1 MQDNVYLHKI
11 LRVIARLMSVI
22 GIAYIVAAIVIFF
35 MPGAYRIYAFD
46 IQRFFSALIPFALRG
61 SFVYALPFG
70 GGLRGD
76 FILYGIALKLLGKFL
91 RKAADKY

>member
-1 MQDNVYLHKI
+1 MQDNVYLLKI
-11 LRVIARLMSVI
+11 LRVIARILSII
-22 GIAYIVAAIVIFF
+22 GMLYIIAAIVIFF

-46 IQRFFSALIPFALRG
+46 IQQTFSAFIPFALRG

-91 RKAADKY
+91 RKAAR